1 MYRRDILVPDDDTDL
16 NRAAN
21 RHQGYRQYILWSHG
35 RLGAGNRR
43 VIPFCCVRKIRD
55 KYPDPFG
62 LYKEFAPGRLGW
74 MVFVTTLFMYMNM
87 HNLITDLFIT
97 LRQRIASCFCKITL
111 CIELLLNKRIF
122 THLPKLLLH
131 VNHSQ
136 ISAAFNK
143 INWISIQRII

>member
-1 MYRRDILVPDDDTDL
+1 MYRRDILVPDDNTDL

-35 RLGAGNRR
+35 RLGAGDRR
-43 VIPFCCVRKIRD
+43 VIPFCCDRKIRD
-55 KYPDPFG
+55 KYPDSFG
-62 LYKEFAPGRLGW
+62 QYKEFAPGRLGW
-74 MVFVTTLFMYMNM
+74 MVFVTTLFMHIKYA
-87 HNLITDLFIT
+87 HFYYRLVYNLAPED
-97 LRQRIASCFCKITL
+97 RILFCKITL

-122 THLPKLLLH
+122 THLPQLLLH

-143 INWISIQRII
+143 INWISIQRLI